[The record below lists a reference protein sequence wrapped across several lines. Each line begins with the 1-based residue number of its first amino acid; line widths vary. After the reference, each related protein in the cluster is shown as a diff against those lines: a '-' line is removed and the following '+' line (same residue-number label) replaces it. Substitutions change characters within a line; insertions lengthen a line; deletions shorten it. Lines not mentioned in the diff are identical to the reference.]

1 MQRIT
6 SECAG
11 DAKQLCPLCR
21 GIEAEHPELCSN
33 IMFICGMSARGRTEF
48 YQPIVE
54 HFCSIPDDTDPS
66 KKLLTCAL
74 PAFVLVLYLCSNLHS
89 CWYQQQRGDP

>member
-1 MQRIT
+1 MP
-6 SECAG
+6 SNSV
-11 DAKQLCPLCR
+11 LVCR

-54 HFCSIPDDTDPS
+54 HFCSIPDDTDPKQKAAHVRTAGLCPVIMCFNSPHAS
-66 KKLLTCAL
+66 KL
-74 PAFVLVLYLCSNLHS
+74 
-89 CWYQQQRGDP
+89 